1 MPSPIVG
8 ILPSLGVDIGQWFLQ
23 KALPFAAARIL
34 PIMDDPTGAA
44 QRLGDLVIW
53 QGTSGQKVLGMLG
66 GISESQTRIEGAV
79 ERIETA
85 QVAMS
90 GTLGTVLNISL
101 FHLGFSAFAAGF
113 MLYRLKSL
121 DHRLKALGQQAIDIK
136 DHLDAMTQAGLGNG
150 LTHLDRFEKKSKHA
164 DLDQA
169 FRDCNLTRI
178 LYQRLVANELV
189 GPKRLPVLNHC
200 SRCYLLALMAT
211 VRCRVYLH
219 DWEEIEPLLISER
232 ATMSLLARTTFELVL
247 GKNPEAYLEPR
258 LQEEGVTLDVMT
270 EIYKQAHLAKALDG
284 DQIRDAGQ
292 MFEQLRNRVYG
303 ASRGICFSDA
313 SRVRRQRMVN
323 LRYLIATLED
333 INRVESVR
341 VRIAAARTN
350 GLDPDALEREFE
362 RSWLDQKEPALFAS
376 LWPSGN

>member
-1 MPSPIVG
+1 MAPLKCIPPNRASSSMPSPIVG

-219 DWEEIEPLLISER
+219 QKLQAGPPCQ
-232 ATMSLLARTTFELVL
+232 
-247 GKNPEAYLEPR
+247 GPR
-258 LQEEGVTLDVMT
+258 
-270 EIYKQAHLAKALDG
+270 
-284 DQIRDAGQ
+284 
-292 MFEQLRNRVYG
+292 
-303 ASRGICFSDA
+303 
-313 SRVRRQRMVN
+313 
-323 LRYLIATLED
+323 
-333 INRVESVR
+333 
-341 VRIAAARTN
+341 
-350 GLDPDALEREFE
+350 
-362 RSWLDQKEPALFAS
+362 W
-376 LWPSGN
+376 